1 MQLPDASFL
10 LPGALCQMSDG
21 GSRQL
26 GFFSDRRDGGA
37 EAPVAMSYQSDG
49 RHWPF
54 YTKGSLVTFEHCCP
68 VTSGS
73 IVLK

>member
-10 LPGALCQMSDG
+10 LPAALCQSSDG

-37 EAPVAMSYQSDG
+37 EASVAMSYQSDG
-49 RHWPF
+49 RQWPSH
-54 YTKGSLVTFEHCCP
+54 TKGGLVTF
-68 VTSGS
+68 
-73 IVLK
+73 